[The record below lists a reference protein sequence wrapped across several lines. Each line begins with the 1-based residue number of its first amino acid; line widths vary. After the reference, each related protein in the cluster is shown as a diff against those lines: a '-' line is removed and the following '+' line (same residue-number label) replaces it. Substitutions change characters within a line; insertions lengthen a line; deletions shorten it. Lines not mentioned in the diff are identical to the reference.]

1 MPNPYITQ
9 FETTNGS
16 VYDIVD
22 AGARDLIAALEMSSY
37 VISTDAASTPYGVK
51 WTPAGGS
58 EITGTLVASSSTQH
72 KVYLVPANP
81 SSTGNI
87 YDEYITVK
95 TSPGGTDT
103 YSWEKLGS
111 IGNLPDLSGYVANA
125 SGHTGGTAGELAYKD
140 SASVTGSCS
149 VTPSGSIEVSSAGTT
164 DTFVSDMSVSAASS
178 TAVTGEL
185 AYISVSGTTL
195 TFNKLVETTAS
206 AKTGDALYSFS
217 GSASSGTISGTAS

>member
-1 MPNPYITQ
+1 
-9 FETTNGS
+9 
-16 VYDIVD
+16 
-22 AGARDLIAALEMSSY
+22 
-37 VISTDAASTPYGVK
+37 
-51 WTPAGGS
+51 
-58 EITGTLVASSSTQH
+58 
-72 KVYLVPANP
+72 LVPANP

-149 VTPSGSIEVSSAGTT
+149 VTPSGSIDVSSAGTT

-206 AKTGDALYSFS
+206 AKTGDASYSFS